1 MESQI
6 AEMQLKI
13 EALTKANA
21 ELTAWKQE
29 YNSSRQSLN
38 RLSTRLRKLCKRL
51 TPGVE
56 TVAEMQKLADEI
68 RDLAKAATQ

>member
-13 EALTKANA
+13 ELLTKANV

-29 YNSSRQSLN
+29 YNSSRQSLH

-56 TVAEMQKLADEI
+56 CVAEMQKLADEI
-68 RDLAKAATQ
+68 RDLVKAV